1 MSETA
6 FRVLLVEDDPDLP
19 DVLAGLL
26 GGDGVQLDAAATAAA
41 AWERLRQT
49 RYDLVLLDLGLPDAH
64 GFDFLLRLKH
74 SAHGPHLPVIVIT
87 AANAT
92 ADKVRG
98 FELGAVDY
106 LTKPFEAAELR
117 ARIRCTLRTK
127 QLQDQLTR
135 ANEELTAARIAAEA
149 NGRAKAEFLANMS
162 HEIRTPMNGVV
173 GMASLL
179 METPLTPEQRGYVE
193 TIHASS
199 ESLLTIINEI
209 LDFSR
214 IESGKVELETA
225 PFDLRNC
232 VEECLDVVSARAGEK
247 GLDLVALLPDEVPTQ
262 LLGDVARLRQVLL
275 NLLGNAVKFTARGE
289 VVVEVRS
296 LGPVDPAAGPGA
308 AHLHFSV
315 RDTGVGIPAD
325 RMSRLFKAFSQVD
338 ASTTR
343 QFGGTG
349 LGLVI
354 SKRLVEMMG
363 GKMWV
368 ESVMGKGSTFHFSL
382 TLRPAQTAPAPPPA
396 PLVAIAG
403 QRVLVVDDNATVG
416 RWLTQWLA
424 GRGLQVRATL
434 HPEEALE
441 WLRRGETFDF
451 ALLDQ
456 LMPGMDGPALAAEFR
471 LLPGGRTLPLI
482 LLAPVGGPRLP
493 EAQRQSL
500 FAATVNKPLKP
511 RPLADTLLQVRGQ
524 HRPQP
529 VPTARAAAKL
539 DPTMAQRLPL
549 NILVCDDN
557 PINQKVAHRILA
569 QMGYQAALAANGRE
583 ALAAL
588 ERERFDLVFMD
599 LQMPEM
605 NGVDA
610 TREIRARESRKTE
623 FPNFSPPLII
633 VAMTASA
640 MVGDREKCLAAG
652 MDDYVSKPVRPDD
665 LRKTLEKWAP
675 KAPRSAAAPATPN
688 PATAMTE
695 TPANDPAAP
704 PPVDTE
710 RLMEF
715 SDGTPESLRELINL
729 YVTQTRKQLDELAK
743 AVAQRAADDVR
754 RIAHSCA
761 GASATCGMVT
771 IAPLLRKLEHQ
782 GQAGQTDGMA
792 DLLRQ
797 AEHEFSRIQVELAK
811 LVTQAAPAHA

>member
-1 MSETA
+1 MSETG

-19 DVLAGLL
+19 EVLAGLL
-26 GGDGVQLDAAATAAA
+26 GGDGIQLDAVTTTAA

-49 RYDLVLLDLGLPDAH
+49 RYDLLLLDLGLPDAH
-64 GFDFLLRLKH
+64 GFDFLRRVKF

-87 AANAT
+87 AANTT

-98 FELGAVDY
+98 FELGAADY

-127 QLQDQLTR
+127 QLQDQLAR

-149 NGRAKAEFLANMS
+149 NGRAKAEFLASMS

-179 METPLTPEQRGYVE
+179 METSLSPEQRGYVE
-193 TIHASS
+193 TIHASG

-214 IESGKVELETA
+214 IESGKLELESA
-225 PFDLRNC
+225 PFDLRAC
-232 VEECLDVVSARAGEK
+232 LEECLDVVSARAGEK
-247 GLDLVALLPDEVPTQ
+247 GLDLVTLLADDVPTH

-275 NLLGNAVKFTARGE
+275 NLLGNAVKFTAQGE
-289 VVVEVRS
+289 IVVAVRS
-296 LGPVDPAAGPGA
+296 LGREHPSASNGA

-368 ESVMGKGSTFHFSL
+368 ESVMGKGSTFHFNL
-382 TLRPAQTAPAPPPA
+382 TLRPAQSAPAAVPSLA
-396 PLVAIAG
+396 ALAG

-424 GRGLQVRATL
+424 GRGLQARATQ
-434 HPEEALE
+434 HPEEALD
-441 WLRRGETFDF
+441 WLRRGETFDL
-451 ALLDQ
+451 ALLDHR
-456 LMPGMDGPALAAEFR
+456 MPGMDGPALAGALR
-471 LLPGGRTLPLI
+471 QHPAGRHLPLI
-482 LLAPVGGPRLP
+482 LLTPVGGPRLP
-493 EAQRQSL
+493 DGQKQDL
-500 FAATVNKPLKP
+500 FAATVNKPVKL
-511 RPLADTLLQVRGQ
+511 RFLADTLLQVRGPS
-524 HRPQP
+524 RPAP
-529 VPTARAAAKL
+529 AATGRAAAKL
-539 DPTMAQRLPL
+539 DPGMAQRLPL
-549 NILVCDDN
+549 KILVCDDN

-569 QMGYQAALAANGRE
+569 QMGYQAALAAHGRE

-605 NGVDA
+605 NGLDA
-610 TREIRARESRKTE
+610 TREIRAREARKTE

-665 LRKTLEKWAP
+665 LRQTLEKWAP
-675 KAPRSAAAPATPN
+675 KASATTSHPATPN
-688 PATAMTE
+688 PTSPM
-695 TPANDPAAP
+695 PPPPDAP
-704 PPVDTE
+704 RPVDTE
-710 RLMEF
+710 RLLEF

-729 YVTQTRKQLDELAK
+729 YVTQTRKQLDELAT
-743 AVAQRAADDVR
+743 AVARSATDEVR

-771 IAPLLRKLEHQ
+771 IAPLLRQLEHQ
-782 GQAGQTDGMA
+782 GQAGQTTGMT
-792 DLLRQ
+792 DLLQQ
-797 AEHEFSRIQVELAK
+797 AEHEFTRIRAALEQLLA
-811 LVTQAAPAHA
+811 QATVATT